1 MIKRMRYQFILVT
14 MACISFI
21 FILILCV
28 INISMTLSSRNQG
41 YSLLCRIADMPLEKD
56 KGFVVKNRKEM
67 TGENENPPGNPIGGF
82 DAFRSFSVLYDS
94 EDNITD
100 VFYNENSDITE
111 DTIRVL
117 AAKVMEN
124 PHERGVLSKY
134 LYIMRDREDGLQ
146 IYFMDYSVEKDIS
159 LRLFWTC
166 LYIGLIG
173 ILFIFFLVVIL
184 SRWIVKPVQTTF
196 EKQKQFIADA
206 SHELKT
212 PLTIITTNAEV
223 LAAGIGDNKWL
234 KHILSQ
240 TQRMNT
246 LIKNL
251 LELAKLD
258 SYDQTM
264 VFSQFDMSTAVKNV
278 ALSFESMAYEYGKK
292 YEIEIDENI
301 FFNGSENSIK
311 QLTTILL
318 DNAFK
323 YSDDNGRISIS
334 LSQHGEKKILE
345 IGNTGKGIPKED
357 QKQVFERFYR
367 SDTSRSR
374 ESGGYGLGLAIA
386 SSIAQAH
393 KGHISVKSDEHTFT
407 KFVVTLQ

>member
-41 YSLLCRIADMPLEKD
+41 YSLLYRIADMPVEKD
-56 KGFVVKNRKEM
+56 KGFVVKKHEQM
-67 TGENENPPGNPIGGF
+67 MGENENPPGNPIGGF
-82 DAFRSFSVLYDS
+82 DVFRSFSVLYDS
-94 EDNITD
+94 DNNITD
-100 VFYNENSDITE
+100 VFYNESSDMTE
-111 DTIRVL
+111 DTIRAL

-134 LYIMRDREDGLQ
+134 LYIMKDRADGLQ

-240 TQRMNT
+240 TQRMNS

-258 SYDQTM
+258 SYDQTI

-278 ALSFESMAYEYGKK
+278 ALSFESMAYEYRKK
-292 YEIEIDENI
+292 YEIDIDENI
-301 FFNGSENSIK
+301 SFNGSETSIK

-323 YSDDNGRISIS
+323 YSDDNGSISIR
-334 LSQHGEKKILE
+334 LSQHGEKKVLE
-345 IGNTGKGIPKED
+345 IENTGKGIPKED

-367 SDTSRSR
+367 SDASRSR

-386 SSIAQAH
+386 FSIAEAH
-393 KGHISVKSDEHTFT
+393 KGHIFVKSDERTYT
-407 KFVVTLQ
+407 KFIVTLP